1 MQIYLGLG
9 SNLGKRRHQ
18 LGIALKMLE
27 ERGINIDQRSP
38 VVESPA
44 ALPANAPAEWS
55 RPFLNLAVRCEVS
68 CSPMEMLTL
77 IEEIH
82 STMGRKNREPSCPR
96 PIDIDILLWGKEQLE
111 NDGLIIPH
119 PRLHKRNFVLTPL
132 ISMKPLLTVPGLG
145 KKTLVDWSKELSH
158 HIPLWMGILN
168 VTPDSF
174 SDGGKYLNWQDI
186 EPHIEAMIAAG
197 VHIIDIGGESTRPG
211 AKPLTQ
217 KEAWLRISDILKKIM
232 IKMQGN
238 PLRPLIS
245 VDTYH
250 PMVARKALELGADMI
265 NDESGLTS
273 PEMIKLAKESGAEWV
288 AMHQLT
294 LPVDPE
300 ITISNDS
307 RPEKLLHNWLGDRLD
322 SWQSAG
328 LDLNRIIFDP
338 GIGFGKNH
346 LQSLEILRHAGEF
359 RDYGLRVLIGHSRKS
374 FIKSFSINN
383 DRDLFTVGASL
394 SLCEQGVDII
404 RVHDVPS
411 HTAAYLGWAHS
422 VRKK

>member
-1 MQIYLGLG
+1 MHVYLGLG
-9 SNLGKRRHQ
+9 SNLGERRHQ
-18 LGIALKMLE
+18 LVVALEMLE
-27 ERGINIDQRSP
+27 ERGIKIDRRSP

-44 ALPANAPAEWS
+44 ALPVDAPTEWN
-55 RPFLNLAVRCEVS
+55 RPFLNLAVRCEVN

-82 STMGRKNREPSCPR
+82 LTMGRKDREPSCPR
-96 PIDIDILLWGKEQLE
+96 LIDIDILLWGEERLE
-111 NDGLIIPH
+111 NCGLIVPH

-132 ISMKPLLTVPGLG
+132 ISIKPLLTIPGLG
-145 KKTLVDWSKELSH
+145 KKTLIDWSKELSH

-174 SDGGKYLNWQDI
+174 SDGGEYLNWQDI

-211 AKPLTQ
+211 AKPLAQ
-217 KEAWLRISDILKKIM
+217 KEVWLRISDILKKIM
-232 IKMQGN
+232 IKIQNN

-245 VDTYH
+245 VDTHH
-250 PMVARKALELGADMI
+250 PMVARKALELGVDMI

-273 PEMIKLAKESGAEWV
+273 PEMIKLAKESSAEWV

-294 LPVDPE
+294 LPVDPA
-300 ITISNDS
+300 ITLSNDVQ
-307 RPEKLLHNWLGDRLD
+307 PEKLLQNWLENRLE

-338 GIGFGKNH
+338 GLGFGKNH

-359 RDYGLRVLIGHSRKS
+359 RSYGLRTLIGHSRKS
-374 FIKSFSINN
+374 FMKSFSANN
-383 DRDLFTVGASL
+383 DRDLLTVGTSL